1 VTDPDPPNVARPDE
15 LLDGIGADA
24 FEAFNA
30 MQMTKQR
37 HYALLSRLDEKRSRY
52 GLSASDREQRMLDG
66 LLADHDAQVKRFT
79 RASAALKQRD
89 AEANLALF
97 GYIAAVAE
105 LEGDASGAVRH

>member
-1 VTDPDPPNVARPDE
+1 MNDPAGTTFVRPDA
-15 LLDGIGADA
+15 LLDGIAADA

-52 GLSASDREQRMLDG
+52 GLAASEQEQRMLDG
-66 LLADHDAQVKRFT
+66 LLADHDVQVKRFT

-89 AEANLALF
+89 PEANLALF
-97 GYIAAVAE
+97 GYIGAVAE
-105 LEGDASGAVRH
+105 LEGDVDGAVRH